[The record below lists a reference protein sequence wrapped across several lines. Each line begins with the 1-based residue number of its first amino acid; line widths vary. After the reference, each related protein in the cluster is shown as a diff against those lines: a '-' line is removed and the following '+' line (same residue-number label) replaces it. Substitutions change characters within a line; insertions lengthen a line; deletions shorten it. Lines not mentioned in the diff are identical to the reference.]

1 MKKLLSIRYSEWA
14 FNVALLSLRLV
25 FGIVMMVD
33 HGIPKMMKFAD
44 LQSKFYDFL
53 GLGSKWSLMLVIFS
67 EVFCSLFLALGLFTR
82 FALIPLVIT
91 MLVAYFVVHASDA
104 LPDKEPSLLYLTVY
118 FAVLLVGPG
127 KISVDGMIK

>member
-53 GLGSKWSLMLVIFS
+53 GLGGKWSLMLVIFS

-82 FALIPLVIT
+82 FALIPLIIT
-91 MLVAYFVVHASDA
+91 ML
-104 LPDKEPSLLYLTVY
+104 
-118 FAVLLVGPG
+118 
-127 KISVDGMIK
+127 